1 MIFIYKGDTQM
12 AYRPYIWRKNN
23 PEKRLQQKRR
33 EKVRRALRNMGIF
46 PPVGEQ
52 MSEEQKEIDAQIS
65 KNDFSYWESFRT
77 KEPRSGGN
85 QIKTPIKSIEYIIWY
100 RAKESSKKRNW
111 DFNLEVDDIIIP
123 KKCPYL
129 GVELFF
135 GIENVGNYNYYS
147 IDRID
152 STKGYVKGNVQIIS
166 HLANT
171 MKNNATSEQ
180 LITFAKNILELHK
193 T

>member
-1 MIFIYKGDTQM
+1 M

-23 PEKRLQQKRR
+23 PEKRLQQRRR
-33 EKVRRALRNMGIF
+33 EKVRRALRDIGIF
-46 PPVGEQ
+46 PPVGEE
-52 MSEEQKEIDAQIS
+52 MNKEQKEIDNQIS
-65 KNDFSYWESFRT
+65 NNDFSYWNNIKKTS
-77 KEPRSGGN
+77 KPHNGGI
-85 QIKTPIKSIEYIIWY
+85 QIKTQIKSIEYVIWY
-100 RAKESSKKRNW
+100 RAKESSKRRGF

-129 GVELFF
+129 EVELCF
-135 GIENVGNYNYYS
+135 GIENVGKENYYS

-171 MKNNATSEQ
+171 MKNSATSEQ
-180 LITFAKNILELHK
+180 LITFAKNILKLQK
-193 T
+193 S